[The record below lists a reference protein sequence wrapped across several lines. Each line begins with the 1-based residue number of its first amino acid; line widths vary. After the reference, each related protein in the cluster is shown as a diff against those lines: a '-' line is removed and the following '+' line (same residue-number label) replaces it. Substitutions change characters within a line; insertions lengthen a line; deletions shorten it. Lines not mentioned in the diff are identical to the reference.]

1 MASLESQELVGY
13 VLMEN
18 DNTFSEVKNLEVK
31 KKDILT
37 YVRFETIL
45 QSLDT
50 VNRNKRLYHA
60 DAMIESL
67 SDPKITE
74 LIRNNKFKGEAGHPV
89 GQPIQRIAVV
99 QPGNTCHR
107 IVRWWVAGNLIRGIV
122 ETLDDGPGCPG
133 YKLTRAILQ
142 DENPSFSYRG
152 LAAILK
158 KNHISEIRN
167 KPSTVAYDEVNLPS
181 HPEAY
186 GDAQKTVV
194 NKEVGG
200 GSTAQ
205 SFQTKFVTEGAK
217 VETLFE
223 DQSIAVYGSDI
234 AEMIK
239 ANSDNVK
246 IVCESFDL
254 DPATISLY
262 GKNGNVV
269 ARSGSDRILIKTEV
283 DVARQVANMWRG
295 MR

>member
-1 MASLESQELVGY
+1 MASLESQSLVGY

-18 DNTFSEVKNLEVK
+18 DNTFREVKNLEVK

-45 QSLDT
+45 QSLDRI
-50 VNRNKRLYHA
+50 NRNRRLYHA

-67 SDPKITE
+67 SDPKIAE

-89 GQPIQRIAVV
+89 GQPLQRIAVV
-99 QPGNTCHR
+99 QPTNTCHR
-107 IVRWWVAGNLIRGIV
+107 ITKWWVEGDLIRGVV

-152 LAAILK
+152 LAAIVK
-158 KNHISEIRN
+158 KNNISEITT
-167 KPSTVAYDEVNLPS
+167 KPTTVAYDEVNLPS
-181 HPEAY
+181 HLEAY
-186 GDAQKTVV
+186 GDVEKTVV
-194 NKEVGG
+194 TKEIGG
-200 GSTAQ
+200 TPSEL
-205 SFQTKFVTEGAK
+205 SFQTKFVSENA
-217 VETLFE
+217 TLLE
-223 DQSIAVYGSDI
+223 DQTIAIYEADI

-239 ANSDNVK
+239 NNSDNVK
-246 IVCESFDL
+246 SVCESLDL

-269 ARSGSDRILIKTEV
+269 ARSGSDRILIKTEM
-283 DVARQVANMWRG
+283 DVARRIANMWRG
-295 MR
+295 MK